1 MRLPEVVRTTAFRS
15 ALAVAASFGGLT
27 LVLFMFV
34 SWRVT
39 VYERQ
44 HLDAEISHE
53 SRTIADPATRD
64 PAHQLRAWLKGDT
77 QQVRYAALFG
87 PDGLSLV
94 GNISALPAELPPD
107 GMAREVVVASI
118 DQNGDEEREIILAV
132 ARNLDDGRLL
142 VVGHDTDQI
151 EELHVTLMQALVVGL
166 VPTLA
171 LSLAIGA
178 ALGGRTDRRVRAFQE
193 VVGRVMQGQLGG
205 RVPVS
210 EVPGDEFDRLGA
222 GLNAML
228 TELERL
234 IEEIRSVGDSI
245 AHDLRTPLTR
255 MRVRLERSRNMA
267 HTPAEFQEAVDRALG
282 WTDQML
288 RVITA
293 VLRIGELEHG
303 RRRAAVTPVDLAPLV
318 LEAAEFYDPMAED
331 KAVRLC
337 VHVGPVQPVLGDR
350 DLIFEAL
357 ANLIDNAIKFTPA
370 GGEVCL
376 SLADTQG
383 SATIRVE
390 DNGAGIPVAERD
402 KVLKR
407 FYRSDPSR
415 HHVGSGLG
423 LSLVAAIARLHG
435 FGLAIGGEKGCVIEL
450 TCPLVG
456 VTAGPIHEA
465 T

>member
-1 MRLPEVVRTTAFRS
+1 MRTTAFRS

-27 LVLFMFV
+27 LVLFIFV

-39 VYERQ
+39 AYEWQ

-53 SRTIADPATRD
+53 SRTIADPVMSD
-64 PAHQLRAWLKGDT
+64 PAHQLKAWLKDDT
-77 QQVRYAALFG
+77 RQVRYAALFG
-87 PDGLSLV
+87 LDGLPLV
-94 GNISALPAELPPD
+94 GNIPAIPADLPSN
-107 GMAREVVVASI
+107 GVAREVVVASI
-118 DQNGDEEREIILAV
+118 DHDGDNEGEVILAV
-132 ARNLDDGRLL
+132 ARKLDDGRLL
-142 VVGHDTDQI
+142 VVGHDTDRI
-151 EELHVTLMQALVVGL
+151 EELHDTLMQALVVGL

-178 ALGGRTDRRVRAFQE
+178 ALGGHTDRRVRAFQE

-210 EVPGDEFDRLGA
+210 STACDEFDRLGA
-222 GLNAML
+222 SLNAML
-228 TELERL
+228 TELEQL

-255 MRVRLERSRNMA
+255 TRARLERSRDLA
-267 HTPAEFQEAVDRALG
+267 RTPAEFQEIIDRALG
-282 WTDQML
+282 WIDQTL
-288 RVITA
+288 RIITA
-293 VLRIGELEHG
+293 VLRIGEIEHG
-303 RRRAAVTPVDLAPLV
+303 QRRAAVMPVDLAPLV
-318 LEAAEFYDPMAED
+318 REAAELYDPLAED
-331 KAVRLC
+331 KAVRLR
-337 VHVGPVQPVLGDR
+337 VHIDSVQLVSGDR

-357 ANLIDNAIKFTPA
+357 ANLVDNAIKFTPA

-376 SLADTQG
+376 SLAGTRS
-383 SATIRVE
+383 SAIIRVE
-390 DNGAGIPVAERD
+390 DNGAGIPIAERE

-450 TCPLVG
+450 TCPLAG
-456 VTAGPIHEA
+456 VTAGPIQTSIA
-465 T
+465 NLAQ